1 MYVISMLMSKGLCHM
16 LDNSVS
22 SDTDNREK
30 LGNRKV
36 FTISLTLSDYS
47 VKKSRF
53 RTIPNT
59 T

>member
-1 MYVISMLMSKGLCHM
+1 MYVISILMSKGLCHM
-16 LDNSVS
+16 LYNSVS

-30 LGNRKV
+30 LGNRKL

-47 VKKSRF
+47 VKNSRF